1 MSSRW
6 LTNKQPVTDYGG
18 RVTAARDRERARDS
32 EPEVAAVPW
41 DERAAFGTTRGL
53 PWWAALLLAAGLT
66 GIGLFL
72 DIEVMSGGPGV
83 LLWAGYILGCLLAV
97 ALVRRRNL
105 FGPTVQPPLI
115 LAVVMPLVIWLTG
128 GTGGAGLAAMAFSLG
143 WPLINGFPLMAVTS
157 ALTVG
162 AGFARYFLLQRRPPK
177 TDPDAEAPGT
187 TKKARPDSTAR
198 KSTKDET
205 TSSER
210 SARAARGKAGR
221 PAGREGTS
229 AGRGREKGGT
239 PRSGG
244 GRSGAAG
251 KTAGSSRR
259 SGRDADSADRP
270 RPRPRK
276 GAEGR
281 SSEGRRRPP
290 RPRDEDLD

>member
-1 MSSRW
+1 M
-6 LTNKQPVTDYGG
+6 
-18 RVTAARDRERARDS
+18 TAARDRERARDS

-41 DERAAFGTTRGL
+41 DERAAFGTARGL

-128 GTGGAGLAAMAFSLG
+128 GAGGSGLAGMAFSLG

-157 ALTVG
+157 ALTVA
-162 AGFARYFLLQRRPPK
+162 AGLARYFLLQRRPANAES
-177 TDPDAEAPGT
+177 DAAEPGPR
-187 TKKARPDSTAR
+187 KKARPDSAAR
-198 KSTKDET
+198 T
-205 TSSER
+205 
-210 SARAARGKAGR
+210 SARDGASSSDRASRGARGKSGR
-221 PAGREGTS
+221 PAGRETTS
-229 AGRGREKGGT
+229 SSRSGGKGGA
-239 PRSGG
+239 PRSGS
-244 GRSGAAG
+244 GRSGTAG
-251 KTAGSSRR
+251 KPSGSSRR
-259 SGRDADSADRP
+259 SGRDGDPADRP
-270 RPRPRK
+270 RSRPRK

-281 SSEGRRRPP
+281 SSDARRRPP